1 MLAFLLLLAYCTLPE
16 SLPLLG
22 PFIGGI
28 LVEFLVL
35 HRLTCSNHVS
45 VFLMRLWKDADNVP
59 AAPGVSVIDG
69 MPAVASLV
77 FSALLTFLLAV
88 GIKPLLLLAYL
99 WAPW

>member
-1 MLAFLLLLAYCTLPE
+1 
-16 SLPLLG
+16 
-22 PFIGGI
+22 
-28 LVEFLVL
+28 
-35 HRLTCSNHVS
+35 
-45 VFLMRLWKDADNVP
+45 
-59 AAPGVSVIDG
+59 